1 MSMNFTRRLCA
12 AAVIAASLF
21 PTIGAAQAADLTY
34 PRGIRIGLAPLEG
47 LAPAKSFVGF
57 ENADGSVK
65 VLLTEL
71 PPAAYGEVE
80 SAFKAQPE
88 GVGGIKPQSID
99 TAAGKAYYTIE
110 TGKDGT
116 EPVRRYSMIVSGGAF
131 SGYVAV
137 QISETRSAAV
147 SDDMVRKMFGTVTT
161 RKDVPVD
168 EQLALMPFKINELS
182 NFKMVRTLAP
192 GSAIML
198 SDASDEAKIETA
210 PFMVL
215 GLIGSAPDKADE
227 RARFAQQAAAQ
238 VPGLRDARI
247 IMSEP
252 VRIDG
257 AAGFETRIE
266 ASSGGD
272 KTPVT
277 VVQWLRFGSGSVAMR
292 IIASAPRDQWSAAF
306 PRFRAVRDGV
316 RTR

>member
-1 MSMNFTRRLCA
+1 MNLIRHLR
-12 AAVIAASLF
+12 AAVLVAASL
-21 PTIGAAQAADLTY
+21 PPLIAAAHAADATY

-57 ENADGSVK
+57 ESADGEVK
-65 VLLTEL
+65 VLMTEL

-80 SAFKAQPE
+80 AAFKAQPE
-88 GVGGIKPQSID
+88 GVGGIKPQSLE
-99 TAAGKAYYTIE
+99 TASGKAYYTVE
-110 TGKDGT
+110 SGKDGDT
-116 EPVRRYSMIVSGGAF
+116 PVRRYSMIVSGGAF

-137 QISETRSAAV
+137 QVAEKRSAAV
-147 SDDMVRKMFGTVTT
+147 TDDKVREMFGTVTT

-168 EQLALMPFKINELS
+168 EQLALMPFKITELA

-192 GSAIML
+192 GSAL
-198 SDASDEAKIETA
+198 LLGDADSEAKIETA

-215 GLIGSAPDKADE
+215 GLIGSAPDKSDE

-247 IMSEP
+247 TLSEP

-257 AAGFETRIE
+257 AQGFETRIE
-266 ASSGGD
+266 AVSGAD

-277 VVQWLRFGSGSVAMR
+277 VVQWLRFGGGSVAVR
-292 IIASAPRDQWSAAF
+292 VIASAPREGWSSAF
-306 PRFRAVRDGV
+306 PRFRAVRDGI
-316 RTR
+316 RMR

>member
-1 MSMNFTRRLCA
+1 MNLIRHLR
-12 AAVIAASLF
+12 AAVLVAASFSPL
-21 PTIGAAQAADLTY
+21 IAAAQAADATY

-47 LAPAKSFVGF
+47 LSPAKGFVGF
-57 ENADGSVK
+57 ESADGAVK

-80 SAFKAQPE
+80 AAFKAQPE
-88 GVGGIKPQSID
+88 GVGGIKPQSLE
-99 TAAGKAYYTIE
+99 TGAGKAYYTIE
-110 TGKDGT
+110 SGKDGDT
-116 EPVRRYSMIVSGGAF
+116 PVRRYSMIVSGGAF

-137 QISETRSAAV
+137 QVAESSSAAV
-147 SDDMVRKMFGTVTT
+147 TDDKVRQMFGTVTT

-168 EQLALMPFKINELS
+168 EQLALMPFKVTELA

-192 GSAIML
+192 GSAL
-198 SDASDEAKIETA
+198 LLGDAESEAKIETA

-215 GLIGSAPDKADE
+215 GLIGSAPEKSDD

-247 IMSEP
+247 TLSEP

-257 AAGFETRIE
+257 APGFETRIE
-266 ASSGGD
+266 AMSGAD

-277 VVQWLRFGSGSVAMR
+277 VVQWLRFGGGNVAVR
-292 IIASAPRDQWSAAF
+292 IIASAPREGWSSAF
-306 PRFRAVRDGV
+306 PRFRSVRDGI
-316 RTR
+316 RMR

>member
-1 MSMNFTRRLCA
+1 MNLIRHLR
-12 AAVIAASLF
+12 AAVLVAASL
-21 PTIGAAQAADLTY
+21 PPLIAAAHAADATY

-57 ENADGSVK
+57 ESADGEVK
-65 VLLTEL
+65 VLMTEL

-80 SAFKAQPE
+80 AAFKAQPE
-88 GVGGIKPQSID
+88 GVGGIKPQSLE
-99 TAAGKAYYTIE
+99 TGAGKAYYTIE
-110 TGKDGT
+110 SGKDGDT
-116 EPVRRYSMIVSGGAF
+116 PVRRYSMIVSGGAF

-137 QISETRSAAV
+137 QVAESSSAAV
-147 SDDMVRKMFGTVTT
+147 TDDKVRQMFGTVTT

-168 EQLALMPFKINELS
+168 EQLALMPFKITELA

-192 GSAIML
+192 GSAL
-198 SDASDEAKIETA
+198 LLGDADSEAKIETA

-215 GLIGSAPDKADE
+215 GLIGSAPDKSDE

-247 IMSEP
+247 TLSEP

-257 AAGFETRIE
+257 APGFETRIE
-266 ASSGGD
+266 AVSGAD

-277 VVQWLRFGSGSVAMR
+277 VVQWLRFGGGSVAVR
-292 IIASAPRDQWSAAF
+292 VIASAPRDGWSSAF
-306 PRFRAVRDGV
+306 PRFRAVRDGI
-316 RTR
+316 RMR

>member
-1 MSMNFTRRLCA
+1 MNLIRHLR
-12 AAVIAASLF
+12 AAVLVAASL
-21 PTIGAAQAADLTY
+21 PPLIAAAHAADATY

-57 ENADGSVK
+57 ESADGEVK
-65 VLLTEL
+65 VLMTEL

-80 SAFKAQPE
+80 AAFKAQPE
-88 GVGGIKPQSID
+88 GVGGIKPQSLE
-99 TAAGKAYYTIE
+99 TASGKAYYTVE
-110 TGKDGT
+110 SGKDGDT
-116 EPVRRYSMIVSGGAF
+116 PVRRYSMIVSGGAF

-137 QISETRSAAV
+137 QVAEKRSAAV
-147 SDDMVRKMFGTVTT
+147 TDDKVREMFGTVTT

-168 EQLALMPFKINELS
+168 EQLALMPFKITELA

-192 GSAIML
+192 GSAL
-198 SDASDEAKIETA
+198 LLGDADSEAKIETA

-215 GLIGSAPDKADE
+215 GLIGSAPDKSDE

-247 IMSEP
+247 TLSEP

-257 AAGFETRIE
+257 APGFETRIE
-266 ASSGGD
+266 AVSGAD

-277 VVQWLRFGSGSVAMR
+277 VVQWLRFGGGSVAVR
-292 IIASAPRDQWSAAF
+292 VIASAPRDGWSSAF
-306 PRFRAVRDGV
+306 PRFRAVRDGI
-316 RTR
+316 RMR